1 MKDSMEN
8 DIYDRYEGT
17 DKVFCVP
24 SFFGNI
30 PVTEIAAKAFL
41 SCKTIERL
49 EIPDTVS
56 RIGDWAFAHMKNLE
70 ELVVPFHELIYG
82 KKLFLD
88 CHRLK
93 KITVRN
99 GTTKEEGMPYLLASA
114 VTVLERPELWQP
126 ECAGAQERYGQWL
139 AAYDKALA
147 EYLDTAEEEGFE
159 PVFIGWFHVE
169 DIDEQMPRHL
179 EKRRREKVQLILQR
193 LRYSEYLSQ
202 ELKQRLMEYLAAHM
216 PDGSERKE
224 HTVVVDVICDRK
236 AEYRN
241 QVCYWKILQ
250 ESGCL
255 NRDNIQY
262 LIEQLQD
269 ASPEV
274 MAYLVQL
281 LQEKNADNDFFLGLE
296 L

>member
-1 MKDSMEN
+1 
-8 DIYDRYEGT
+8 
-17 DKVFCVP
+17 
-24 SFFGNI
+24 
-30 PVTEIAAKAFL
+30 
-41 SCKTIERL
+41 
-49 EIPDTVS
+49 
-56 RIGDWAFAHMKNLE
+56 
-70 ELVVPFHELIYG
+70 
-82 KKLFLD
+82 
-88 CHRLK
+88 
-93 KITVRN
+93 
-99 GTTKEEGMPYLLASA
+99 
-114 VTVLERPELWQP
+114 
-126 ECAGAQERYGQWL
+126 
-139 AAYDKALA
+139 
-147 EYLDTAEEEGFE
+147 
-159 PVFIGWFHVE
+159 VE

-179 EKRRREKVQLILQR
+179 KKRRREKVQLILQR

-224 HTVVVDVICDRK
+224 HTLVVDVICDRE